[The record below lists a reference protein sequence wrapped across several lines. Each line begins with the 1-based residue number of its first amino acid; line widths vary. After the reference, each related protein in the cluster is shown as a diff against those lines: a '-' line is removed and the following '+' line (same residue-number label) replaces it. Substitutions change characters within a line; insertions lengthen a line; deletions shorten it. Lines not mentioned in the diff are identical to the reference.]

1 MTSLKNK
8 EQSLKID
15 TTKLLNIP
23 TKQVVIIQPTRK
35 SYKNSTTRTSMLNRY
50 CKIESPIF
58 PFTFLTKCKSC
69 LKGSLTALQ

>member
-1 MTSLKNK
+1 MTSLMHK
-8 EQSLKID
+8 EQLLKSD
-15 TTKLLNIP
+15 ATKHVNIP
-23 TKQVVIIQPTRK
+23 TKQVVIIQRTRK

-58 PFTFLTKCKSC
+58 PFTCLTKCKSC